1 MLTEEAH
8 HMFVG
13 QTGIRRVIQ
22 RSCELM
28 NEHQTDEIGP
38 HGGISLKLL
47 HKFINFWY
55 SSALN
60 LFGAEKSTNA
70 ADYFATGVKGR
81 AHEARLDV
89 DHVAKDGIYNMS
101 VLEGGQISSEDVPLR
116 NAMNEVLRDDYVE
129 DCNKGV
135 KQWNRD
141 LENGGMDFRVKLPSR
156 RFNRDVG
163 LWSEARFDPEGN
175 MITDAQWQK
184 CKNDWLPTAEDKAF
198 VKSLMVQVTEPGKM
212 AGWIAPPRKGINDN
226 DINYNYVKL

>member
-1 MLTEEAH
+1 
-8 HMFVG
+8 MFVG

-22 RSCELM
+22 RSCQLM
-28 NEHQTDEIGP
+28 NEHDTEDIRP
-38 HGGISLKLL
+38 YGGIPLKLL
-47 HKFINFWY
+47 EKYINFWY

-70 ADYFATGVKGR
+70 AGYFATGVKGR
-81 AHEARLDV
+81 AHEAKLDV
-89 DHVAKDGIYNMS
+89 DHVAKEGIYHMD
-101 VLEGGQISSEDVPLR
+101 VLEGGKISSEEVPLR

-141 LENGGMDFRVKLPSR
+141 LERAGVDFRVKLPSR
-156 RFNRDVG
+156 RFNREVG

-175 MITDAQWQK
+175 MITEAQWQK
-184 CKNDWLPTAEDKAF
+184 QKYDWLPTTEDKAF

-212 AGWIAPPRKGINDN
+212 ADGLRHLEKVSTITRLIMSTSNFK
-226 DINYNYVKL
+226 